1 MRYAYMLMGLSTIIL
16 SVGAF
21 FAFSHKVDA
30 PTETILSNSE
40 HMPFTL
46 STPAFKEGESIPS
59 KYTCDGDNVSPELH
73 FENVPEGTKSFVL
86 VMDDPDI
93 PDSVKTARG
102 IEVFDHWV
110 LYNIPSTTRVLE
122 EGEAVGNSG
131 LNSRGTEG
139 YVGSCPPDREHRY
152 FFRLY
157 ALSGTLNF
165 IKAPTLREVE
175 EAVQGMSLGKA
186 TLMGRYERIQKPQ

>member
-1 MRYAYMLMGLSTIIL
+1 MRFAYMLMGLSTIIL
-16 SVGAF
+16 SVGTF
-21 FAFSHKVDA
+21 FAFSNRADA
-30 PTETILSNSE
+30 PAQVISPNQED
-40 HMPFTL
+40 MPFTL

-110 LYNIPSTTRVLE
+110 LYNIPGTTKGLA
-122 EGEAVGNSG
+122 EGEVVGNSG

-165 IKAPTLREVE
+165 IKSPTLREVE
-175 EAVQGMSLGKA
+175 EAAQGMMLGKA
-186 TLMGRYERIQKPQ
+186 ELMGRYERIQVKE